1 MFYKMVE
8 NPDKDICDAF
18 EEELRKSPQKIFD
31 QMKNYGPG
39 KGMED
44 SLKQL
49 KNASENKQE
58 AAPEKKKEEKKVVH
72 DEL

>member
-1 MFYKMVE
+1 MFYKNITTPNKE
-8 NPDKDICDAF
+8 ICDAF

-39 KGMED
+39 VGLED

-49 KNASENKQE
+49 KSASEPE
-58 AAPEKKKEEKKVVH
+58 ATKEVKKEPLH

>member
-1 MFYKMVE
+1 MFYKNIT
-8 NPDKDICDAF
+8 NPNKEICDAF

-39 KGMED
+39 KGLED

-49 KNASENKQE
+49 KTATEPEASKED
-58 AAPEKKKEEKKVVH
+58 KKKPVH

>member
-44 SLKQL
+44 SLK
-49 KNASENKQE
+49 
-58 AAPEKKKEEKKVVH
+58 
-72 DEL
+72 